1 MLTLPVPVAGVVTT
15 TDPEVACKDIDVAVM
30 VGGFPRKG
38 GMERKD
44 VMAKNVAIYKGQAA
58 ALEKNAKPTVK
69 VGPCLVG
76 AVL

>member
-1 MLTLPVPVAGVVTT
+1 MLRLCAAGVVTT

-44 VMAKNVAIYKGQAA
+44 VMAKNVAIYKGQAT
-58 ALEKNAKPTVK
+58 ALEKHAKPTVK
-69 VGPCLVG
+69 VGCHLG
-76 AVL
+76 GSVL